1 MGECSTYIA
10 IDLKSFYA
18 SVECSAMKLDALD
31 TNLVVADKSR
41 TEKTICLAVSPAL
54 KAHGISGRP
63 RLFEVVQAVREVNA
77 KRRLNAPGGRF
88 RGKSCS
94 ASELASDPSLELD
107 YIVAPPHMARYM
119 EISASI
125 YDIYLNYVAPEDI
138 HVYSIDEV
146 FIDVTHYLKTYRLT
160 AHELAIRMIR
170 DVLRKTGITATAG
183 IGTNLY
189 LCKVAMDIVAKH
201 MPPDKD
207 GVRIAELDEASYR
220 RELWAHVPLTD
231 FWRIGRGY
239 SAKLAANGMY
249 TMGDVARMSLTNERL
264 LYRLFGVNAELLID
278 HAWGWESCTMADIK
292 AYRPQNNS
300 LSSGQVLPEPYS
312 YDKGRLIVKEMA
324 DCLALDLVEKGLVT
338 NAVALTIGYDS
349 KLPDS
354 YSGTLSRDW
363 YGRTVPKAVN
373 TSARLMDYTSA
384 ATVIRRAVLGIYD
397 TQVDKNLFIR
407 HVNIAACNVLPED
420 QKKGSGEVQPDLFS
434 DIKETEK
441 LNEEL
446 LKKSEK
452 EKRQMLAA
460 ISIKKRFGK
469 NAIVRLMDL
478 EEGAKTIDRNNQIG
492 GHKA

>member
-1 MGECSTYIA
+1 MGNEHTFIA

-31 TNLVVADKSR
+31 TNLVVADRSR

-54 KAHGISGRP
+54 KALGISGRP
-63 RLFEVVQAVREVNA
+63 RLFEVVQAVKEINA
-77 KRRLNAPGGRF
+77 RRRLQAPGRKF

-94 ASELASDPSLELD
+94 ASELAADPSLELD
-107 YIVAPPHMARYM
+107 YIAAPPHMARYM

-146 FIDVTHYLKTYRLT
+146 FIDVTHYLRIYRLT

-170 DVLRKTGITATAG
+170 DVLRATGITATAG
-183 IGTNLY
+183 IGANLY

-201 MPPDKD
+201 MPADKD
-207 GVRIAELDEASYR
+207 GVRIAELDEMSYR
-220 RELWAHVPLTD
+220 RQLWTHTPITD

-239 SAKLAANGMY
+239 ATKLAANGMF
-249 TMGDVARMSLTNERL
+249 TMGDVARMSLDNEEL
-264 LYRLFGVNAELLID
+264 LYKLFGINAELLID
-278 HAWGWESCTMADIK
+278 HAWGWENCTMAQIK
-292 AYRPQNNS
+292 DYRPQNNS
-300 LSSGQVLPEPYS
+300 LSSGQVLPEPYPF
-312 YDKGRLIVKEMA
+312 DKGRLIVKEMA
-324 DCLALDLVEKGLVT
+324 DCLALDLVDKGLVT
-338 NAVALTIGYDS
+338 NAVVLGIAYDT
-349 KLPDS
+349 KIPDD
-354 YSGTLSRDW
+354 YKGNLSQDW
-363 YGRTVPKAVN
+363 YGRTAPKGLS

-384 ATVIRRAVLGIYD
+384 ASVIRKAVLGIYD
-397 TQVDKNLFIR
+397 TQVDRKLFIR
-407 HVNIAACNVLPED
+407 HVNIAACNVIPE
-420 QKKGSGEVQPDLFS
+420 GSRRQNTEIQPGLFA
-434 DIKETEK
+434 DMEETEA

-446 LKKSEK
+446 LKKSDK